1 MKHTLK
7 TATVLTAIAVLLV
20 MFALTG
26 CSNTPNEEEL
36 KALEEAKAA
45 ALAAEDA
52 QAKCES
58 EKSDLESTLADKKQT
73 LNEMQEEKEVV
84 TERLEEM

>member
-26 CSNTPNEEEL
+26 CSNKPNEEEL
-36 KALEEAKAA
+36 KALEEVKAA

-73 LNEMQEEKEVV
+73 LNEMKEEKEVV